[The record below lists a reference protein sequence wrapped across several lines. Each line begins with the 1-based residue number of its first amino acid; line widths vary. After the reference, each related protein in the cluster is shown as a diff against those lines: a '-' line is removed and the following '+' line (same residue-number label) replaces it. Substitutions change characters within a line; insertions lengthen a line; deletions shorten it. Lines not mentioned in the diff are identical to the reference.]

1 MRISKISSAL
11 VAGLA
16 ALTVGGIAAAQA
28 PKAAAGDAAAGQTLF
43 KARCAVCHGQE
54 ATGGALAP
62 NLHGVVGRKAA
73 STTFARYSP
82 ALKASGITWDTTK
95 LSTFLTKPSAMVP
108 GTLMAVQIPN
118 DTERANV
125 VAFLNTLK

>member
-16 ALTVGGIAAAQA
+16 ALTVGGVAAAQA
-28 PKAAAGDAAAGQTLF
+28 APPKGDAAAGQTLF
-43 KARCAVCHGQE
+43 KARCAMCHGQD

-73 STTFARYSP
+73 STAFPRYS
-82 ALKASGITWDTTK
+82 AGLKGSGITWNSAK
-95 LSTFLTKPSAMVP
+95 LYQFLVKPSAMVP
-108 GTLMAVQIPN
+108 GTLMVVQIPDN
-118 DTERANV
+118 TERANV
-125 VAFLNTLK
+125 VAYLNTLK